1 MLARVNGLTY
11 DARDHKE
18 ERSVASVP
26 TQARPR
32 QQVQNYAWVIWLFS
46 TLGFLFSVPGQTMG
60 MGVYTNYFIDLLG
73 LTRTQLSL
81 AYLVGTLLSAF
92 CLPRAGRWF
101 DQYGGRVMIAA
112 ASVLLGLV
120 LIYISQV
127 DRLLAVLSGSAAWAW
142 LLMLLGYFGV
152 RFLGQGVLTSAS
164 RNILLIWFVKRRGLV
179 SGLRGVFVSF
189 GFALAPLGIAMLI
202 AGYGWR
208 GSLWV
213 MAAGLFLFGGA
224 AWLFVRNRPEQ
235 ETFGGS
241 HPGGGKIHASSRE
254 TVLPGMTL
262 AEVRRQP
269 VFWLYAASLS
279 IHALFGTALT
289 FHIVSIFDQVG
300 RSPAEAFSYF
310 LPSAICSTVVNLV
323 AGYLSDRNPL
333 KPFLILMLLSFLF
346 GALGLAHLEH
356 DWGYWLLAVGF
367 GAGGGLWGVLSNLAF
382 VRYFGT
388 KHLGEVSGLNTAL
401 TVSASAIGPA
411 AFSLGLDGSGSY
423 LLPVYLCMAALV
435 MLLVWAVMHPAPE
448 RTMGD
453 YKG

>member
-1 MLARVNGLTY
+1 MAATP
-11 DARDHKE
+11 D
-18 ERSVASVP
+18 
-26 TQARPR
+26 QAQPR
-32 QQVQNYAWVIWLFS
+32 RQAINYAWVIWLFS

-60 MGVYTNYFIDLLG
+60 MGVYTDYFIEALG

-81 AYLVGTLLSAF
+81 AYLVGTLLSAV

-101 DQYGGRVMIAA
+101 DQYGGRIMIAA
-112 ASVLLGLV
+112 SSVLLALV

-127 DRLLAVLSGSAAWAW
+127 DRVLALLSGSVAWAW

-189 GFALAPLGIAMLI
+189 GFALAPLGIAVLI
-202 AGYGWR
+202 HDFGWR
-208 GSLWV
+208 GSLGV
-213 MAAGLFLFGGA
+213 MAAGLFLFGCA
-224 AWLFVRNRPEQ
+224 AWLFVRNRPRPQTPLKVTREKGAASG
-235 ETFGGS
+235 ETLD
-241 HPGGGKIHASSRE
+241 PQLI
-254 TVLPGMTL
+254 GMTL
-262 AEVRRQP
+262 AQARRRP

-300 RSPAEAFSYF
+300 RSSVEAFSYF
-310 LPSAICSTVVNLV
+310 LPSAICSTIVNLL
-323 AGYLSDRNPL
+323 AGYLADRNPL

-346 GALGLAHLEH
+346 GAFGLAHLAN
-356 DWGYWLLAVGF
+356 DWGYWLLALGF

-388 KHLGEVSGLNTAL
+388 QHLGEVSGLNTAL

-423 LLPVYLCMAALV
+423 LLPVHLCMVALV
-435 MLLVWAVMHPAPE
+435 LLLIWAVVYPAPE
-448 RTMGD
+448 RGMGD